1 MTSYR
6 LHINKLKD
14 CFGDQEYFKTDDI
27 AKFYR
32 SLEPDLK
39 QATINWRV
47 YYLVSKGV
55 LERKGRGIFKIGKT
69 TVFVP
74 DLDNKTKS
82 IYKKILSD
90 FPYSTVCVWNM
101 SLLNEF
107 TLHISNNNLTLIE
120 VDKES
125 LESIFYSLR
134 DKYNQVFLN
143 PNNGILEK
151 YVFNSKA
158 PIIVQPLI
166 SEAPLQ
172 SNSNINTTTIEKIL
186 VDLFSDEDLF
196 QFYQGREKKRIFKEA
211 YAKYTINNNKLLRY
225 ASRRGKKDEIMK
237 MINQINGNKD
247 RILPEYCND

>member
-1 MTSYR
+1 
-6 LHINKLKD
+6 
-14 CFGDQEYFKTDDI
+14 
-27 AKFYR
+27 
-32 SLEPDLK
+32 
-39 QATINWRV
+39 
-47 YYLVSKGV
+47 
-55 LERKGRGIFKIGKT
+55 
-69 TVFVP
+69 
-74 DLDNKTKS
+74 
-82 IYKKILSD
+82 
-90 FPYSTVCVWNM
+90 M

-107 TLHISNNNLTLIE
+107 TLHISNNNLTLVE

-143 PNNGILEK
+143 PNSDILEQ
-151 YVFNSKA
+151 YVFNSKT

-172 SNSNINTTTIEKIL
+172 SISNINTTTIEKIL

-225 ASRRGKKDEIMK
+225 ASRRGKKDEIEK
-237 MINQINGNKD
+237 MTNQINGNKD
-247 RILPEYCND
+247 RILPEY